1 MVDTSTLMLVYYELS
16 VICMLLFF
24 YGFDDPYDY
33 KESENHLEDFFYYF
47 DLTSVQK
54 CLYVIRW
61 RSLYLG

>member
-47 DLTSVQK
+47 DLTSVQN
-54 CLYVIRW
+54 VFM
-61 RSLYLG
+61 